1 MHYLITGGLGFIGT
15 NFIRYLLN
23 KKNDIQITNIDKIS
37 YGANPINLKEFETQ
51 HNYRFINGDICDK
64 ELVKKTLED
73 VDMIVNFA
81 AESHVDR
88 SIADAWPFFKSN
100 TEGVLNILEILRN
113 KDEKTRFIQIGTD
126 ESYGDIINGS
136 FLEDDRLKPSS
147 PYAASKASADM
158 LCLAYQRTYG
168 LNIILTRCT
177 NNFGP
182 FQFPEKL
189 IPKTIIRAHQNL
201 KIPVY
206 GSGKNVRDWIYV
218 TDHCTAI
225 DTILKNGKTGEIYNI
240 SSGNEIE
247 NIKVV
252 EKILQLMQKPRELIE
267 FVEDRPGHDIRYSLN
282 STKIRKELNWKPN
295 HEFIDALKKTVDW
308 YLKEEKWWKPLLN
321 DQIIHPT
328 PWKMKW

>member
-15 NFIRYLLN
+15 NFIRYLLD
-23 KKNDIQITNIDKIS
+23 KKQDIQITNIDKIS
-37 YGANPINLKEFETQ
+37 YGANPSNLKEFEKQ
-51 HNYRFINGDICDK
+51 NNYKFIKGDICNR
-64 ELVKKTLED
+64 ELITKALENI
-73 VDMIVNFA
+73 DMIVNFA

-100 TEGVLNILEILRN
+100 TEGVLNILESLRN
-113 KDEKTRFIQIGTD
+113 KDMKTRFIQIGTD
-126 ESYGDIINGS
+126 EIYGDIIDGS
-136 FLEDDRLKPSS
+136 FVEDDRLKPSS

-158 LCLAYQRTYG
+158 LCIAYQRTYG

-182 FQFPEKL
+182 YQFLEKL
-189 IPKTIIRAHQNL
+189 IPKTIIRANQNL

-218 TDHCTAI
+218 TDHCSAI
-225 DTILKNGKTGEIYNI
+225 DTIIENGKQGEIYNI
-240 SSGNEIE
+240 SSSNEVE

-252 EKILQLMQKPRELIE
+252 ETILQSMQKPTELIE

-282 STKIRKELNWKPN
+282 STKIRKEFNWKPN
-295 HEFIDALKKTVDW
+295 HKFDDALKKTIEW
-308 YLKEEKWWKPLLN
+308 YLKEEKWWKTLLN

>member
-15 NFIRYLLN
+15 NFIRYLLG
-23 KKNDIQITNIDKIS
+23 KKQDIKITNIDKIS
-37 YGANPINLKEFETQ
+37 YGANPINLKELETQ
-51 HNYRFINGDICDK
+51 NNYRFIKGDICDK
-64 ELVKKTLED
+64 ELVKKSLEE
-73 VDMIVNFA
+73 VDIIVNFA

-100 TEGVLNILEILRN
+100 TEGVLNILETLRKNN
-113 KDEKTRFIQIGTD
+113 KQTRFIQIGTD

-136 FLEDDRLKPSS
+136 FIEDDRLKPSS

-206 GSGKNVRDWIYV
+206 GTGKNVRDWIYV
-218 TDHCTAI
+218 MDHCTAI
-225 DTILKNGKTGEIYNI
+225 DAVLKNGKSSEIYNI

-252 EKILQLMQKPRELIE
+252 ETILQLMQKPRELIE
-267 FVEDRPGHDIRYSLN
+267 FVEDRPGHDIRYSLD
-282 STKIRKELNWKPN
+282 STKIRKELDWKPK
-295 HEFIDALKKTVDW
+295 HEFIENIKKTVEW

>member
-1 MHYLITGGLGFIGT
+1 
-15 NFIRYLLN
+15 
-23 KKNDIQITNIDKIS
+23 
-37 YGANPINLKEFETQ
+37 
-51 HNYRFINGDICDK
+51 
-64 ELVKKTLED
+64 
-73 VDMIVNFA
+73 
-81 AESHVDR
+81 
-88 SIADAWPFFKSN
+88 ADAWPFFKSN
-100 TEGVLNILEILRN
+100 TEGALNILETLRKNN
-113 KDEKTRFIQIGTD
+113 KETRFIQIGTD

-136 FLEDDRLKPSS
+136 FIEDDRLKPSS

-206 GSGKNVRDWIYV
+206 GTGKNVRDWIYV
-218 TDHCTAI
+218 MDHCTAI
-225 DTILKNGKTGEIYNI
+225 DAALKNGKSSEIYNI

-252 EKILQLMQKPRELIE
+252 ETILQLMQKPRELIE
-267 FVEDRPGHDIRYSLN
+267 FVEDRPGHDIRYSLD
-282 STKIRKELNWKPN
+282 STKIRKELDWKPK
-295 HEFIDALKKTVDW
+295 HEFIENIKKTVEW

-321 DQIIHPT
+321 DQIIHPA

>member
-15 NFIRYLLN
+15 NFIRYLLD
-23 KKNDIQITNIDKIS
+23 KKQDIEITNIDKIS
-37 YGANPINLKEFETQ
+37 YGANSNNLKELETQ
-51 HNYRFINGDICDK
+51 GNYRFIKGDICDR
-64 ELVKKTLED
+64 ELVKKSLED
-73 VDMIVNFA
+73 IDAIVNFA

-113 KDEKTRFIQIGTD
+113 KDMKIKFIQIGTD
-126 ESYGDIINGS
+126 ESYGDILDGT
-136 FLEDDRLKPSS
+136 FREDDRLKPSS

-158 LCLAYQRTYG
+158 LCLAYQRTYD
-168 LNIILTRCT
+168 LNIIITRCT

-206 GSGKNVRDWIYV
+206 GSGKNVRDWIFV
-218 TDHCTAI
+218 TDHCSAI
-225 DTILKNGKTGEIYNI
+225 DTILNNGEPGEIYNI
-240 SSGNEIE
+240 SSGNEVE

-252 EKILQLMQKPRELIE
+252 ETILQSMQKPTELIE

-282 STKIRKELNWKPN
+282 STKLRNELNWKPN
-295 HEFIDALKKTVDW
+295 HKFNDALKKTVEW

-328 PWKMKW
+328 PWKIKW

>member
-23 KKNDIQITNIDKIS
+23 KKKDTQITNIDKIS

-73 VDMIVNFA
+73 VDLIVNFA

-100 TEGVLNILEILRN
+100 TEGVLNILETLRN
-113 KDEKTRFIQIGTD
+113 KDKKTRFIQIGTD

-136 FLEDDRLKPSS
+136 FVEDDRLKPSS

-240 SSGNEIE
+240 STGNEIE
-247 NIKVV
+247 NIKAV
-252 EKILQLMQKPRELIE
+252 ETILQLMQKPRELIE

-295 HEFIDALKKTVDW
+295 HEFIDALKKTVEW

-321 DQIIHPT
+321 NQIIHPT

>member
-15 NFIRYLLN
+15 NFIRYLFN

-73 VDMIVNFA
+73 VDMTVNFA

-113 KDEKTRFIQIGTD
+113 KDKKTRFIQIGTD

-136 FLEDDRLKPSS
+136 FVEDNRLKPSS

-168 LNIILTRCT
+168 LNIIVTRCT

-240 SSGNEIE
+240 STGNEIE

-252 EKILQLMQKPRELIE
+252 ETILQLMQKPRELIE
-267 FVEDRPGHDIRYSLN
+267 FVEDRPGHDIRYSLD

-295 HEFIDALKKTVDW
+295 HEFIDALKKTVEW

-321 DQIIHPT
+321 NQIIHPT

>member
-15 NFIRYLLN
+15 NFIRYLLD
-23 KKNDIQITNIDKIS
+23 KTQDIQITNIDKIS

-51 HNYRFINGDICDK
+51 NNYRFINGDICDK
-64 ELVKKTLED
+64 ELLKKSIEQ
-73 VDMIVNFA
+73 VDTIVNFA

-88 SIADAWPFFKSN
+88 SIADARPFFKSN

-113 KDEKTRFIQIGTD
+113 NDKKKRFIQIGTD
-126 ESYGDIINGS
+126 ESYGDIIDGS
-136 FLEDDRLKPSS
+136 FREEDRLKPSS

-158 LCLAYQRTYG
+158 LCLAYQRTYD
-168 LNIILTRCT
+168 LEIILTRCT
-177 NNFGP
+177 NNYGP

-206 GSGKNVRDWIYV
+206 GKGKNVRDWIYV
-218 TDHCTAI
+218 MDHCTAI
-225 DTILKNGKTGEIYNI
+225 DAVLKNGKSSEIYNI

-252 EKILQLMQKPRELIE
+252 ETILQLMQKPRELIE
-267 FVEDRPGHDIRYSLN
+267 FVVDRPGHDIRYSLDSN
-282 STKIRKELNWKPN
+282 KIRKELGWKPK
-295 HEFIDALKKTVDW
+295 HDFIEDIKKTVEW

-328 PWKMKW
+328 PWKIKW

>member
-15 NFIRYLLN
+15 NFIRHLLD
-23 KKNDIQITNIDKIS
+23 KKQDIQITNIDKIS

-51 HNYRFINGDICDK
+51 KNYKFIKGDICDK
-64 ELVKKTLED
+64 ELVKKSIEE

-113 KDEKTRFIQIGTD
+113 SNKKTRYIQIGTD
-126 ESYGDIINGS
+126 ESYGDIIDGS
-136 FLEDDRLKPSS
+136 FKEDDRLKPSS

-158 LCLAYQRTYG
+158 LCLAHQRTYG
-168 LNIILTRCT
+168 LEVILTRCT
-177 NNFGP
+177 NNYGP

-201 KIPVY
+201 KIPIY
-206 GSGKNVRDWIYV
+206 GAGKNVRDWIYV

-225 DTILKNGKTGEIYNI
+225 DAILKNGKSSEIYNI

-252 EKILQLMQKPRELIE
+252 ETILQLMQKPRELIE
-267 FVEDRPGHDIRYSLN
+267 FVEDRPGHDIRYSLD
-282 STKIRKELNWKPN
+282 STKIRKELNWKPK
-295 HEFIDALKKTVDW
+295 HEFTEDIKKTVEW

>member
-15 NFIRYLLN
+15 NFIRYLLD
-23 KKNDIQITNIDKIS
+23 KEQDIQITNIDKIS
-37 YGANPINLKEFETQ
+37 YGANPINLREFETLN
-51 HNYRFINGDICDK
+51 NYRFIKGDICDK
-64 ELVKKTLED
+64 ELVKKSIEE

-100 TEGVLNILEILRN
+100 TEGALNILETLRKNN
-113 KDEKTRFIQIGTD
+113 KETRFIQIGTD

-136 FLEDDRLKPSS
+136 FIEDDRLKPSS

-201 KIPVY
+201 KIPIY
-206 GSGKNVRDWIYV
+206 GTGKNVRDWIYV
-218 TDHCTAI
+218 MDHCTAI
-225 DTILKNGKTGEIYNI
+225 DAALKNGKSSEIYNI

-252 EKILQLMQKPRELIE
+252 ETILQLMQKPRELIE
-267 FVEDRPGHDIRYSLN
+267 FVEDRPGHDIRYSLD
-282 STKIRKELNWKPN
+282 STKIRKELDWKPK
-295 HEFIDALKKTVDW
+295 HEFIKDIKKTIEW